1 MAQFLVARARRAP
14 VLLCLDDLHW
24 ADGSTVAMLRHVV
37 RSSPGHRLLVV
48 GTYRDAEVGAGHPL
62 HEAMGSLRREVE
74 FERLKLEGLEA
85 KAVGELLEALADHD
99 VLGSVAAAIA
109 AETDGNPF
117 FIKEVLRHLLEEGR
131 FVRGPDGRWTSD
143 RPVADLGI
151 PEGVREVIDRRLA
164 RLSAEANKF
173 LSAASVFEGE
183 IHLGVAAT
191 VGGLDEDAALDA
203 LDEALEAQ
211 LLQPA
216 GGVDAYR
223 FTHALIRHTLAA
235 ELSPSRRARLHL
247 RAADALA
254 AASGGERTPARAG
267 EIASQYRRA
276 AGLPGAER
284 GVEPALVAAGH
295 AESVA
300 GHREA
305 AEFLRIALDLA
316 PDDDSRRPRLLGR
329 LGMALA
335 WSLAFDEAVAVA
347 ADAGEAIAGT
357 EGHDAAAQYLS
368 DAAYTCSLAGGQT
381 QAWALAE
388 RGLAHAGERR
398 DVAWARMVAFDHE
411 RRSAEDPEHPGIPL
425 DTPERAEAARILRDA
440 HLDPLGPGPMEAVFH
455 SRDEAR
461 TSSNLV
467 VLLCWASEYEAVLPQ
482 LEVEADRALA
492 RGQLARAARCS
503 AFIALC
509 RLAQGRLDEG
519 RRALEEGQALAAR
532 VGQPIFP
539 VLQVQELLSVATDD
553 GLEELAAV
561 LTPLATAN
569 VPAIAWAL
577 GNLYADLARIGA
589 RTGQDQ
595 AALRYLGLL
604 APWLERAPAWSAGFQ
619 GVAGH
624 AADAL
629 WVLERLDHVALVE
642 HALREKVVAPDFR
655 YPMADGR
662 LALVRLCA
670 LQGRHEEAEEWFAE
684 ARRVF
689 NEQGAH
695 PLLAI
700 ADYDEALMYARR
712 GGPGDA
718 ERARPLLNAARAQ
731 FETIGMT
738 GWLRRADDLEARL
751 G

>member
-1 MAQFLVARARRAP
+1 
-14 VLLCLDDLHW
+14 
-24 ADGSTVAMLRHVV
+24 
-37 RSSPGHRLLVV
+37 
-48 GTYRDAEVGAGHPL
+48 
-62 HEAMGSLRREVE
+62 
-74 FERLKLEGLEA
+74 
-85 KAVGELLEALADHD
+85 

-131 FVRGPDGRWTSD
+131 FLRGPDGRWTLD
-143 RPVADLGI
+143 RPVAELGI
-151 PEGVREVIDRRLA
+151 PEGVREVIDRRLV
-164 RLSAEANKF
+164 RLSADANKL
-173 LSAASVFEGE
+173 LSAASVFEGDV
-183 IHLGVAAT
+183 HLGVAAA

-203 LDEALEAQ
+203 LDEALDAQ

-247 RAADALA
+247 RAAEALV
-254 AASGGERTPARAG
+254 AASGAEPTPAGSG
-267 EIASQYRRA
+267 EIASQYHRA
-276 AGLPGAER
+276 AGLSGAER
-284 GVEPALVAAGH
+284 GVEPALAAAGH
-295 AESVA
+295 AEGVA
-300 GHREA
+300 GHGEA

-316 PDDDSRRPRLLGR
+316 PGDDARRPRLLGR

-335 WSLAFDEAVAVA
+335 WSLALDEAVVVA
-347 ADAGEAIAGT
+347 GDAGEALAAG
-357 EGHDAAAQYLS
+357 EGHDTAAQYLS
-368 DAAYTCSLAGGQT
+368 DAAYACSLAGGQT
-381 QAWALAE
+381 QAWALAA
-388 RGLAHAGERR
+388 RGLAYAGERR

-467 VLLCWASEYEAVLPQ
+467 VSLCWASEYGAVLPQ
-482 LEVEADRALA
+482 LEVEAYRALA

-509 RLAQGRLDEG
+509 HLAQGRLDEG
-519 RRALEEGQALAAR
+519 RRALAEAQALAAR

-539 VLQVQELLSVATDD
+539 VLQVQELLSVATDE

-561 LTPLATAN
+561 LTPLAAAN

-577 GNLYADLARIGA
+577 GNVYADLARIGA

-604 APWLERAPAWSAGFQ
+604 VPWLERAPAWSAGFQ
-619 GVAGH
+619 GVASH
-624 AADAL
+624 AAEAL

-642 HALREKVVAPDFR
+642 YALREKVVEPDFR
-655 YPMADGR
+655 YPMVDGR
-662 LALVRLCA
+662 LALARLCA
-670 LQGRHEEAEEWFAE
+670 LQGRHQEALEWFAE
-684 ARRVF
+684 ARRVLT
-689 NEQGAH
+689 EQGAR

-700 ADYDEALMYARR
+700 ADYDEALMYVRRR
-712 GGPGDA
+712 GPVDA
-718 ERARPLLNAARAQ
+718 ERARPLLDAARTQ
-731 FETIGMT
+731 FEAIGMT
-738 GWLRRADDLEARL
+738 GWLRRADELFASL